1 VLWRKEIERSGK
13 TAPPDL
19 IAIIAEVL
27 HEPSCSS
34 VGVMS
39 LSLGIALCRIHEQS
53 GTMLSNSEQL
63 HRIVFSFSTHV
74 AALGHFKE
82 GRIVRIHQPW
92 QEISFGY
99 NQFGSPST
107 KLFPDC
113 SVSFPFS
120 SKDSDAPINDTTL
133 LCSRFVIL

>member
-1 VLWRKEIERSGK
+1 MLWRKEIERSGK
-13 TAPPDL
+13 AAPPDL

-34 VGVMS
+34 AGVMS
-39 LSLGIALCRIHEQS
+39 LSHGIALCRIHEQS

-82 GRIVRIHQPW
+82 GQIVRIHQPW
-92 QEISFGY
+92 REISFGY
-99 NQFGSPST
+99 NQFGSSST
-107 KLFPDC
+107 KLFPDF

-120 SKDSDAPINDTTL
+120 SKDSDAPVNDTTL